1 MTINEFKKW
10 INNLPE
16 EMGDFA
22 VVIRTLQTAEEGKF
36 SQKDDPMVSSLIDQ
50 NQKRLCLFN
59 IDSQKV
65 IEEIRKAAAANTEQK
80 IEGSPLSNSEEETK

>member
-22 VVIRTLQTAEEGKF
+22 VVIRTLQTAEENKF

-80 IEGSPLSNSEEETK
+80 IEGSPLPNSEEETK

>member
-10 INNLPE
+10 VNNLPE

-22 VVIRTLQTAEEGKF
+22 LVIRTLKTAEEGKF
-36 SQKDDPMVSSLIDQ
+36 SQKDEPMVSSLIDQ
-50 NQKRLCLFN
+50 NQKRLCMFD

-65 IEEIRKAAAANTEQK
+65 IEEIRKAAAANTDQK
-80 IEGSPLSNSEEETK
+80 IDGSTLPTEDNK